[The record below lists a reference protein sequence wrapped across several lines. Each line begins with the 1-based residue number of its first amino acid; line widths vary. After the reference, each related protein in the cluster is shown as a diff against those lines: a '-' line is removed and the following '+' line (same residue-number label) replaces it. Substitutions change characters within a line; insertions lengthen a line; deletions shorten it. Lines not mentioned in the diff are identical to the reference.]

1 MLKNTDLYVRNVVFG
16 IADSLVSTVGLLTG
30 IDASGT
36 SRQIIILTGIV
47 YAFVEAFSMA
57 VGSFLSEEST
67 EEYDV
72 RGEVSDRKPFLAG
85 VVMFVSFILAS
96 FIPIVPY
103 VFCGLTEALWLSIAL
118 SIFALFIVGLI
129 SAEMIKV
136 HAWRHAIKMAF
147 LGGAAIVI
155 GVVVGKFVKAG

>member
-1 MLKNTDLYVRNVVFG
+1 MVKETELFLRNVIFG
-16 IADSLVSTVGLLTG
+16 IADSLVSTVGLLAG
-30 IDASGT
+30 IDVAGS

-57 VGSFLSEEST
+57 VGSFLSEQSA
-67 EEYDV
+67 EEYEAK
-72 RGEVSDRKPFLAG
+72 GEVSAKGPINASI
-85 VVMFVSFILAS
+85 VMFVSFVVAS

-103 VFCGLTEALWLSIAL
+103 LMFGLTEALWFSIGFSL
-118 SIFALFIVGLI
+118 VILFVVGMI
-129 SAEMIKV
+129 SAKIVRVKIV
-136 HAWRHAIKMAF
+136 SHGVKMVL